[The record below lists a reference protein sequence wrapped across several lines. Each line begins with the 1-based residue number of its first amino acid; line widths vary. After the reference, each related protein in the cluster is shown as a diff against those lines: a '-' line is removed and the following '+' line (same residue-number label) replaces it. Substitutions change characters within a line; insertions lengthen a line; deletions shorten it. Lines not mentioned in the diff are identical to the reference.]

1 MIPGMKIETRCLHSG
16 YEPGNGAPRALP
28 IYQSTTYTYDS
39 TEHIGKLFDLT
50 ADGHM
55 YSRISNPTVECV
67 EKKIA
72 ALEGGVGSLLTS
84 SGQAASMIALMNI
97 LQAGDHVLASSTI
110 YGGTFNLFG
119 VTLKKYGIDST
130 FVDQDLPLEQ
140 LQKFVKPNTRAIF
153 GETIANPAITVLDI
167 EKFATLAHRNG
178 VPLLVDNTFA
188 TPMLCRPK
196 EFGADIVIHSTS
208 KYMDGH
214 AVQLGGAIVDMGTFN
229 WDNGKFPGLSEPDES
244 YHGVVYTKSFGN
256 AAYITK
262 ARVQLMRDLGACP
275 TAMGAFLL
283 NLGLETL
290 PVRIERHC
298 RNAERVAAFLENN
311 PKVEFVKYPRLA
323 SSPYN
328 GLAGKYLPDGAS
340 GVIAFSIRGGR
351 ENAVRF
357 MDSLKLASNVVHVAD
372 IRTCVLHP
380 ASATHRQMTDEQLI
394 AAGVTPGLI
403 RLSVGLEN
411 IDDILDDI
419 SQAFERV

>member
-1 MIPGMKIETRCLHSG
+1 MISGMKIETQCLHSG
-16 YEPGNGAPRALP
+16 YEPGNGEPRALP

-39 TEHIGKLFDLT
+39 TEHIGNLFDLT
-50 ADGHM
+50 AAGHL

-72 ALEGGVGSLLTS
+72 ALEGGVGALLTS

-119 VTLKKYGIDST
+119 VTLKKYGIEST
-130 FVDQDLPLEQ
+130 FVDLDLSLEE
-140 LQKFVKPNTRAIF
+140 LQKFVKPNTRAVF

-167 EKFATLAHRNG
+167 EKFAALAHRNG
-178 VPLLVDNTFA
+178 IPLLVDNTFA
-188 TPMLCRPK
+188 TPILCRPK

-214 AVQLGGAIVDMGTFN
+214 AVQLGGAIVDLGTFDWN
-229 WDNGKFPGLSEPDES
+229 NGKFPGLSEPDES
-244 YHGVVYTKSFGN
+244 YHGLVYTKSFGK

-283 NLGLETL
+283 NLGLETM
-290 PVRIERHC
+290 PVRMERHC
-298 RNAERVAAFLENN
+298 RNAERVAEFLEKN

-328 GLAGKYLPDGAS
+328 SLAGKYLPDGTS

-411 IDDILDDI
+411 IDDILADL